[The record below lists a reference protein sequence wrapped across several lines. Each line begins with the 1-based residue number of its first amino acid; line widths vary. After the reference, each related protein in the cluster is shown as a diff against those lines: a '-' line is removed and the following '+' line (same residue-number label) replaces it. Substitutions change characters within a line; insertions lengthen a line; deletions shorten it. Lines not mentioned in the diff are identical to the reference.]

1 MRQITKA
8 IVVLLVAAVLSA
20 GRAGAAHDGRGRP
33 GGLVYSY
40 DEMFGFD
47 IEGYLAARAPHLL
60 PHAEALSHWAGYT
73 TISPKV
79 LLALMELKTHAITA
93 GAAAAADVQERPF
106 GDLSERVG
114 VAEQVQDVADQLATL
129 LYDAGRASPES
140 DEFGRRPVT
149 SPLHELLGRMAPD
162 SPGRAVEEFA
172 AVYEALFQDQF
183 AVDDGVGRAP
193 SAPLGPPTGLLQFPF
208 PRGATWH
215 IGGAHT
221 NTGSG
226 SYPLSSLDMYRGGGW
241 GSNQSSYWVSA
252 SAGGTFKRHSSCF
265 AEVVHSGGWS
275 TTYYHLMN
283 IRYGTGATVSKNTAF
298 ANPANTQGQALCN
311 GGRSTGP
318 HEHWS
323 LKSNGSWYHL
333 NGGVYLSGYRITATG
348 TSYDTNCSRFYLTN
362 NGQRYCAGW
371 FYNP

>member
-1 MRQITKA
+1 MRHYVKA
-8 IVVLLVAAVLSA
+8 LVVLLIAAVLPA
-20 GRAGAAHDGRGRP
+20 GRAGAADDGRGRE

-40 DEMFGFD
+40 EEMFGFD
-47 IEGYLAARAPHLL
+47 IEDYLAANAPHLL
-60 PHAEALSHWAGYT
+60 PHAEVLSHWAGYT
-73 TISPKV
+73 TISPRV
-79 LLALMELKTHAITA
+79 LLALMELKTRAVSA
-93 GAAAAADVQERPF
+93 GATASAEAQERPF
-106 GDLSERVG
+106 GDLSARVG
-114 VAEQVQDVADQLATL
+114 VAEQLHDVADQLATV
-129 LYDAGRASPES
+129 LYDTGRTAPES
-140 DEFGRRPVT
+140 GEFGRPPVV
-149 SPLHELLGRMAPD
+149 SPLHELLGRNAEA
-162 SPGRAVEEFA
+162 GRAVDEFA
-172 AVYEALFQDQF
+172 AVYERLFHDRFVVETQSAQ
-183 AVDDGVGRAP
+183 GP
-193 SAPLGPPTGLLQFPF
+193 SATLGPPTGLLQFPY

-241 GSNQSSYWVSA
+241 GSNQSNYWVSA

-283 IRYGTGATVSKNTAF
+283 IRYSTGATVSQNAAI
-298 ANPANTQGQALCN
+298 ANPANTYSQAICN
-311 GGRSTGP
+311 GGHSTGP

-333 NGGVYLSGYRITATG
+333 NNNVYLSGYRITATG
-348 TSYDTNCSRFYLTN
+348 SSYDTNCNRFYLVK